1 MDYLT
6 TRGRR
11 RFLVLDRVFDDLRVL
26 CDLLDPLVDFFLR
39 LLLAAI
45 NRFPDLN
52 LRDDTDAVRLEDD
65 FDLREEVVFDRLPNS
80 ETFH

>member
-11 RFLVLDRVFDDLRVL
+11 RFLVLDCVFDDLRVL
-26 CDLLDPLVDFFLR
+26 CDLLDPLVDFLR